1 MKQKLLFIVVVL
13 MTSSLTFARAG
24 STFTGARTMGMGG
37 ANLANAD
44 DASATYINPA
54 CLDLFNEHMQLSVN
68 VGFFGNPELSDLAT
82 FAINQGKKLSDIK
95 NIDNTFYD
103 DLKPFDLK
111 WLGAGV
117 VPNVAFMMRMFD
129 LSLGASYY
137 WNTPLR
143 LMLESGVMVPKFF
156 VGAQMDQVL
165 TASVAKRFGRR
176 ISLGA
181 SLKITDRYAIDNIP
195 LGIGQTLEF
204 VGTISDKD
212 KAIDAF
218 DPLLKH
224 TTGPGLDVGALFHF
238 GSFRLATS
246 IQDFPSYMGGELLRP
261 RFNLGSAY
269 KILPLMESKLIEDAT
284 ITLDLVDLM
293 RYGNF
298 LTKLNIGAETR
309 LNNLDVRGG
318 IHQGYLT
325 FGTTLHFFIFHLDYL
340 NHTQELGDYPGA
352 MPASIHF
359 IQLGADIR
367 F

>member
-1 MKQKLLFIVVVL
+1 MRKHIYSLFIIL
-13 MTSSLTFARAG
+13 LLTSLAAARAG
-24 STFTGARTMGMGG
+24 ATFTGSRAMGMGG

-54 CLDLFNEHMQLSVN
+54 CLDLFQEHMQLSVN
-68 VGFFGNPELSDLAT
+68 VGFFGNPELSDLFT
-82 FAINQGKKLSDIK
+82 FSMNQGKKLSDIK
-95 NIDNTFYD
+95 NIDNSFYD
-103 DLKPFDLK
+103 DLRPFDLK
-111 WLGAGV
+111 WLGTGI
-117 VPNVAFMMRMFD
+117 VPNVAFMARTFD
-129 LSLGASYY
+129 LTWGASYY

-143 LMLESGVMVPKFF
+143 LMLESGVLVPKFF

-165 TASVAKRFGRR
+165 TGSVAKRLGRR
-176 ISLGA
+176 VSVGA
-181 SLKITDRYAIDNIP
+181 SLKITDRYAIDDIP

-204 VGTISDKD
+204 ISTITDKD
-212 KAIDAF
+212 KAIEAF

-238 GSFRLATS
+238 GAFRLATS

-261 RFNLGSAY
+261 RFNIGSAF
-269 KILPLMESKLIEDAT
+269 KLLSLMETKLIDDAT
-284 ITLDLVDLM
+284 LTLDIVDIA

-298 LTKLNIGAETR
+298 LTKLNMGAEAR
-309 LNNLDVRGG
+309 LNNLDIRGG

-340 NHTQELGDYPGA
+340 HHTEELGDYPGS
-352 MPASIHF
+352 MPASYHF